1 MCSCSG
7 LQLCVDM
14 GHGIVEQVYA
24 VEGRSH
30 RCSTIGWYFT
40 WKTPFSFLS

>member
-24 VEGRSH
+24 VGGRS
-30 RCSTIGWYFT
+30 IDV
-40 WKTPFSFLS
+40 LL